1 MPSEIPSLDFMS
13 KRRKEQFSALKNETE
28 GFYIIIGLKDR
39 ILKMLEEAYDLGY
52 EQGADDHF

>member
-1 MPSEIPSLDFMS
+1 MPNEILSLDFMS
-13 KRRKEQFSALKNETE
+13 KRRKEQLSALKNETE